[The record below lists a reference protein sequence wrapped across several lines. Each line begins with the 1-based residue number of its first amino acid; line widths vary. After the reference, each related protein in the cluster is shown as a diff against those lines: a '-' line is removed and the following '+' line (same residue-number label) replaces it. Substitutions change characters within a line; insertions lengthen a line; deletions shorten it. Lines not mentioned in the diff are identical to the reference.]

1 MCRASFAPPQPEYK
15 VTVTVENMGRQR
27 VYNSNVIPQML
38 RNMNVITPDAA
49 FTELFIDI
57 QTEESLNAILED
69 LGVVP

>member
-1 MCRASFAPPQPEYK
+1 
-15 VTVTVENMGRQR
+15 
-27 VYNSNVIPQML
+27 ML

-57 QTEESLNAILED
+57 QTEESLNAILAD